1 MRNGFRVCDVDTH
14 INPGAEVL
22 DKYVDA
28 GFRARLPE
36 LAPYKVAIQ
45 SREVGGERHVH
56 RFDAKVNERTLGG
69 AEPQKGLARG
79 GIWRG
84 KPRPSPGVQ
93 DDNATNRVHDME
105 IECTD
110 RHFLGSPPLGGVSKG
125 APC

>member
-28 GFRARLPE
+28 GFRPRLPE

-56 RFDAKVNERTLGG
+56 RFDKKVNERTLGE
-69 AEPQKGLARG
+69 AEPQKGRARG
-79 GIWRG
+79 GSG
-84 KPRPSPGVQ
+84 AASCAPAPGS
-93 DDNATNRVHDME
+93 T
-105 IECTD
+105 TT
-110 RHFLGSPPLGGVSKG
+110 PPTESMTWTSRAQTGISWG
-125 APC
+125 ALR

>member
-1 MRNGFRVCDVDTH
+1 MRNGFRVCDVDTQ
-14 INPGAEVL
+14 INPGAECSTNTST
-22 DKYVDA
+22 
-28 GFRARLPE
+28 RASAPRLPE

-56 RFDAKVNERTLGG
+56 RFDAKVNKRTLGE
-69 AEPQKGLARG
+69 AEPQKGLARR

-84 KPRPSPGVQ
+84 KRRPSPGVQ
-93 DDNATNRVHDME
+93 DDNAADRVHDME